1 MHKGCPTKQSEEK
14 HIFLIKKGLEDEW
27 LVQTGCYV
35 LYLHIHST
43 NVRERKRAKKV
54 FKYFFK
60 VIHAWLV
67 SYNWV
72 TIQSWW
78 NSGGLGATAK

>member
-1 MHKGCPTKQSEEK
+1 MHKGCPIKDSDEK
-14 HIFLIKKGLEDEW
+14 HIFLIKKGLEDER
-27 LVQTGCYV
+27 LVLMGCYV
-35 LYLHIHST
+35 LYLHIHPT

-72 TIQSWW
+72 TIQSW
-78 NSGGLGATAK
+78 

>member
-1 MHKGCPTKQSEEK
+1 MHKGCPIKTLTR
-14 HIFLIKKGLEDEW
+14 HPFLIKRGFKKMEDQFRW
-27 LVQTGCYV
+27 DAVYFTCTYIQG
-35 LYLHIHST
+35 
-43 NVRERKRAKKV
+43 ERKRAKKV

-72 TIQSWW
+72 TIQSW
-78 NSGGLGATAK
+78 